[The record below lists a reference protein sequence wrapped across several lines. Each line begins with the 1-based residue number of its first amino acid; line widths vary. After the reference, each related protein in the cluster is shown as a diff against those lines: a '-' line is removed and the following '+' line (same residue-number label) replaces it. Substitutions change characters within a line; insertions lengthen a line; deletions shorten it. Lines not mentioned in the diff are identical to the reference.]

1 MGNQVQLQAREDLVA
16 TAAYEPEPLAV
27 AAARKFVRET
37 LRSWPLAGRPAR
49 RETLIDDAVLL
60 TSELVTNAVVHAGTS
75 VYVTCKLLGGA
86 LEIVVLDERPAQI
99 IPDRP
104 QAVADPAERTSGRG
118 LQLPSELASAWGV
131 TYARAVKA
139 VWFRLSLRG
148 LGGEARAGGLAGSGP
163 GEAEFGPDGSAR
175 RAGQVSAGLAAAAL
189 AEAGL
194 ATGPDGFLAH
204 APVAPHGVPA
214 WARRNL
220 TRLGYEELLSS
231 TAEAG
236 RAAVAADI
244 AYLLDAGEDG
254 ELRVRAV
261 AGAGLPWL
269 APGSVT
275 WSAARAL
282 AGAALSLVTVPLIV
296 DGKVTG
302 VLTVAAAEPGRFG
315 EHDAA
320 RLQELADRTAPALER
335 ARLEELEHGRQE
347 RAEFLAAAG
356 EKLSSTLNLAE
367 IAAIGARLGVGSLAS
382 WCAILA
388 VADDG
393 RLRLLN
399 AAHTD
404 AAQAEGLDW
413 LLQHVGPPAG
423 QQADWRVR
431 RVTGW
436 RWNLELPGP
445 GQAQEQ
451 GRVPG
456 PGQAPP
462 GVPELIADQAWCF
475 PLAIPGRLLGLLAI
489 GGLGGQWPARE
500 ARELAAGLARRIAAA
515 MDNAARH
522 ARQQAST
529 AGQARASQAAGR
541 TAGSQAASRA
551 TSDDSQAAGR
561 RTSASQAAGRTSPSR
576 EPGRGTPG

>member
-16 TAAYEPEPLAV
+16 TAAYQPEPLAV

-49 RETLIDDAVLL
+49 RDTLIDDAVLL

-148 LGGEARAGGLAGSGP
+148 LGGEARAGGSAGSGP
-163 GEAEFGPDGSAR
+163 GEAEIGPDGSAR
-175 RAGQVSAGLAAAAL
+175 RAGQERAGLAAAL

-194 ATGPDGFLAH
+194 ATGQDGFGAH
-204 APVAPHGVPA
+204 PPVAPHGGPA

-244 AYLLDAGEDG
+244 GYVLDAGEDG

-315 EHDAA
+315 EHDAV
-320 RLQELADRTAPALER
+320 RLQELADQTAPALER
-335 ARLEELEHGRQE
+335 ARLEELEHGRQD

-356 EKLSSTLNLAE
+356 EELSSTLNLAE

-413 LLQHVGPPAG
+413 LLQHAGPPAG
-423 QQADWRVR
+423 QPADWRAR

-436 RWNLELPGP
+436 RWNLELAAPR
-445 GQAQEQ
+445 QAQEQ
-451 GRVPG
+451 GQATG
-456 PGQAPP
+456 PAQAPP

-489 GGLGGQWPARE
+489 GAPGGQWPARE
-500 ARELAAGLARRIAAA
+500 ARELAAGLARRIAVA
-515 MDNAARH
+515 MDNAAHH

-529 AGQARASQAAGR
+529 AGRAP
-541 TAGSQAASRA
+541 
-551 TSDDSQAAGR
+551 
-561 RTSASQAAGRTSPSR
+561 ASQAAGRTSPSQAA
-576 EPGRGTPG
+576 GRRAKANQAPAD